1 MFSSI
6 QEQLVSRQKSYV
18 SLIIGD
24 RMWSLKTS
32 TESFGQEFWLK
43 CVSMYFIYSLV
54 SGNIETLTVLH
65 TQHRM

>member
-1 MFSSI
+1 
-6 QEQLVSRQKSYV
+6 
-18 SLIIGD
+18 
-24 RMWSLKTS
+24 LKTS